1 MANSEKVWAGD
12 KIFNGKRLDK
22 IFEQEIDNDKI
33 AWYVDY
39 FTEDAQQ
46 YNVRY
51 LAEDGNERVM
61 MTNENKEQ
69 RDPND
74 LANSQWT
81 GDDVAEWFR
90 SGKTS
95 THTWAFIFAHGT
107 GEVYGLHVQPYR
119 VFPFGSRALSLPV
132 TNLWD
137 DYTEH
142 GIHGPLTCLSL
153 GQAKLVAIVADPE
166 YATLDGY
173 GLGQDYVL
181 ALAAIIDK

>member
-1 MANSEKVWAGD
+1 MANSEYVWPGD
-12 KIFNGKRLDK
+12 QVFNGKRLDK
-22 IFEQEIDNDKI
+22 IFDTEIDNDKI

-51 LAEDGNERVM
+51 LAEEGNEKVM

-74 LANSQWT
+74 LANSQWS
-81 GDDVAEWFR
+81 GDDVAEWFGR
-90 SGKTS
+90 ERPQ
-95 THTWAFIFAHGT
+95 HTWAFIFAHGS
-107 GEVYGLHVQPYR
+107 GEIFGLHVQAHR

-137 DYTEH
+137 EYTEH
-142 GIHGPLTCLSL
+142 GIHGPLKCLSTSSV
-153 GQAKLVAIVADPE
+153 KLVAIVADPKF
-166 YATLDGY
+166 ATVDGY

-181 ALAAIIDK
+181 ALATILDK